1 MPMAKRDSLEE
12 TNETYKKVI
21 GLLKEKNVQINHPIV
36 VNTDNIEKDYA
47 WVSCNYM
54 GTGVKIPISELDF
67 NDFKDVDPEVFRHCA
82 TWTYVYNKKKNK

>member
-1 MPMAKRDSLEE
+1 MIMKNPWDIEE
-12 TNETYKKVI
+12 NNKNNVNNTNNLNNK
-21 GLLKEKNVQINHPIV
+21 
-36 VNTDNIEKDYA
+36 NTDNIEKDYA

-82 TWTYVYNKKKNK
+82 TWTYVYNKKKNN